1 MAEPIRSETSL
12 AVQNGDELAFGRG
25 TALHRQIFLVL
36 REQIL
41 QGAFKVS
48 RMLPTEDALCSRYGV
63 SRITVRRA
71 LGDLAAQGLVVRHHG
86 KGTFVNPNLAI
97 ASPRNESLIDSL
109 QRVARTTQVTDV
121 SVASLAPPASVGLQL
136 CLPEN
141 GLAVSIRRVRSIRGT
156 PVTYTEAW
164 VPQDLAHDISEPILR
179 RKPLYEVLLASGT
192 TFGRAIQEITAV
204 TANSEH
210 AARLCTE
217 MSSALLK
224 LVRLMYDKD
233 GRPVMLLTAYLT
245 PERSRLL
252 MDIPGDSVNSL
263 VAGQFVHDI

>member
-1 MAEPIRSETSL
+1 M
-12 AVQNGDELAFGRG
+12 
-25 TALHRQIFLVL
+25 HRQIFLVL
-36 REQIL
+36 RDQIL
-41 QGAFKVS
+41 QGVFGVS

-86 KGTFVNPNLAI
+86 RGTFVNPNLAI

-121 SVASLAPPASVGLQL
+121 NVATLSPPASVGLQL
-136 CLPEN
+136 HLAEN
-141 GLAVSIRRVRSIRGT
+141 ALAVSIKRVRSIRGT

-164 VPQDLAHDISEPILR
+164 VPEDLAHDISEPMLMQ
-179 RKPLYEVLLASGT
+179 KPLYELLLASGK

-204 TANSEH
+204 TASSEH
-210 AARLCTE
+210 ASRLRTE
-217 MSSALLK
+217 VGSALLK
-224 LVRLMYDKD
+224 LVRLVYDTD
-233 GRPVMLLTAYLT
+233 GRPLMLLTAYLT

-252 MDIPGDSVNSL
+252 MDIPGDSVGSL
-263 VAGQFVHDI
+263 VAGQFVHDL

>member
-1 MAEPIRSETSL
+1 MTDPLPSEPGPATQSC
-12 AVQNGDELAFGRG
+12 DELAFSRG
-25 TALHRQIFLVL
+25 TTLHRQIFLVL

-41 QGAFKVS
+41 QGVFDVS

-71 LGDLAAQGLVVRHHG
+71 LGDLAAQGLVVRQHG
-86 KGTFVNPNLAI
+86 KGTFVNPNLVI
-97 ASPRNESLIDSL
+97 ASPRNQSLLDSL
-109 QRVARTTQVTDV
+109 QRVAMTTQVTDV
-121 SVASLAPPASVGLQL
+121 SVATLLPPASVGLQL

-141 GLAVSIRRVRSIRGT
+141 TLAVSIKRVRSIRGT

-164 VPQDLAHDISEPILR
+164 VPEDLAQNISESTLMQ
-179 RKPLYEVLLASGT
+179 KPLYEALLASGT
-192 TFGRAIQEITAV
+192 TFGRAIQEITAA
-204 TANSEH
+204 TANADH
-210 AARLCTE
+210 AARLRTE

-224 LVRLMYDKD
+224 LVRLMYDSG

>member
-1 MAEPIRSETSL
+1 MSPA
-12 AVQNGDELAFGRG
+12 AKNCDELAFGRG
-25 TALHRQIFLVL
+25 TVLHRQIFLML
-36 REQIL
+36 RDQIL
-41 QGAFKVS
+41 QGVFGVS
-48 RMLPTEDALCSRYGV
+48 RILPTEDALCSRYGV

-71 LGDLAAQGLVVRHHG
+71 LGDLAAQGFVVRHHG

-97 ASPRNESLIDSL
+97 TGPRNQSLIDSL
-109 QRVARTTQVTDV
+109 KRVAKTTQVTDV
-121 SVASLAPPASVGLQL
+121 SVATLLPPASVGLQL

-141 GLAVSIRRVRSIRGT
+141 APAVSIKRVRSMRGT

-164 VPQDLAHDISEPILR
+164 VPEALAHEISESTLMQN
-179 RKPLYEVLLASGT
+179 PLYEVLLAAGT

-204 TANSEH
+204 TASSEH
-210 AARLCTE
+210 ASRLRTE

-224 LVRLMYDKD
+224 LVRLMYDTE